1 MNEFI
6 TVIVLHLFA
15 VMSPGPDY
23 VLITRQSIR
32 YGRRVALWSSGGIGV
47 GILFHSF
54 LAVTGILFLIASNEF
69 YLLFLKLICSVY
81 LLYLGITSIINTS
94 DFNKNR
100 VEDNKWS
107 NANGFVAGMLT
118 NITNVKALLFFI
130 TLFGVV
136 LNGQTQGN
144 LMFYGLYMAFATFIW
159 FSLLSYIFT
168 SNIFK
173 SQFLK
178 FFTIFEKFLGLILVI
193 IALQLLGNV
202 FLFQ

>member
-6 TVIVLHLFA
+6 TVILLHLFA

-54 LAVTGILFLIASNEF
+54 LAVTGILFFIASNES

-81 LLYLGITSIINTS
+81 LLYLGMTSIINTS
-94 DFNKNR
+94 DFNNNR
-100 VEDNKWS
+100 VDDNKWS
-107 NANGFVAGMLT
+107 NANGFAAGMLT

-136 LNGQTQGN
+136 LNGQTQAN

-168 SNIFK
+168 SEVFK
-173 SQFLK
+173 AQFLTFFK
-178 FFTIFEKFLGLILVI
+178 FFEKFLGLILVI
-193 IALQLLGNV
+193 IAVQLLGNV
-202 FLFQ
+202 FLF

>member
-6 TVIVLHLFA
+6 TVILLHLFA

-54 LAVTGILFLIASNEF
+54 LAVTGILFFIASNES

-81 LLYLGITSIINTS
+81 LLYLGMTSIINTS

-100 VEDNKWS
+100 VDDNKWS
-107 NANGFVAGMLT
+107 NANGFAAGMLT

-144 LMFYGLYMAFATFIW
+144 LMLYGLYMAFATFIW

-168 SNIFK
+168 SEVFK
-173 SQFLK
+173 AQFLTFFK
-178 FFTIFEKFLGLILVI
+178 FFEKFLGLILVI
-193 IALQLLGNV
+193 IAVQLLGNV
-202 FLFQ
+202 FLF

>member
-6 TVIVLHLFA
+6 TVILLHLFA

-54 LAVTGILFLIASNEF
+54 LAVTGILFFIASNES
-69 YLLFLKLICSVY
+69 YLLFLKLICSAY

-100 VEDNKWS
+100 VENKWS
-107 NANGFVAGMLT
+107 NTNGFAAGMFT

-168 SNIFK
+168 SEVFK
-173 SQFLK
+173 AQFLTFFK
-178 FFTIFEKFLGLILVI
+178 FFEKFLGLILVI
-193 IALQLLGNV
+193 IAVQLLGNV
-202 FLFQ
+202 LLF

>member
-6 TVIVLHLFA
+6 TVILLHLFA

-54 LAVTGILFLIASNEF
+54 LAVTGILFFIASNES

-81 LLYLGITSIINTS
+81 LLYLGMTSIINTS

-100 VEDNKWS
+100 VDDSKWS
-107 NANGFVAGMLT
+107 NANGFAAGMLT

-168 SNIFK
+168 SEIFK
-173 SQFLK
+173 AQFLTFFK
-178 FFTIFEKFLGLILVI
+178 FFEKFLGLILVI
-193 IALQLLGNV
+193 IAVQLLGNV
-202 FLFQ
+202 FLF

>member
-6 TVIVLHLFA
+6 TVVLLHLFA

-23 VLITRQSIR
+23 ILITRQSIR
-32 YGRRVALWSSGGIGV
+32 YGRRVALWSSGGIGI

-54 LAVTGILFLIASNEF
+54 LAVTGILFFIASNES
-69 YLLFLKLICSVY
+69 YLLSLKLICSIY
-81 LLYLGITSIINTS
+81 LLYLGITSMIYTS
-94 DFNKNR
+94 NFNQKQID
-100 VEDNKWS
+100 DNKW
-107 NANGFVAGMLT
+107 NYTGGFVAGLIT

-136 LNGQTQGN
+136 LNSQTQGN
-144 LMFYGLYMAFATFIW
+144 LMLYGLYMACNIYMVFII
-159 FSLLSYIFT
+159 FIYFYKQYIQIT
-168 SNIFK
+168 I
-173 SQFLK
+173 LEVL
-178 FFTIFEKFLGLILVI
+178 TIFEKFLGLILVI

>member
-6 TVIVLHLFA
+6 TVILLHLFA

-54 LAVTGILFLIASNEF
+54 LAVTGILFFIASNES

-81 LLYLGITSIINTS
+81 LLYLGMTSIINTS

-100 VEDNKWS
+100 VDDSKWS
-107 NANGFVAGMLT
+107 NANGFAAGMLT

-168 SNIFK
+168 SEVFK
-173 SQFLK
+173 AQFVTFFK
-178 FFTIFEKFLGLILVI
+178 FFEKFLGLILVI
-193 IALQLLGNV
+193 IAVQLLGNV
-202 FLFQ
+202 FLF

>member
-32 YGRRVALWSSGGIGV
+32 YGRRVGLWSSGGIGV

-54 LAVTGILFLIASNEF
+54 LAVTGILFLIASNES
-69 YLLFLKLICSVY
+69 YLLFLKSICSVY

-168 SNIFK
+168 SDAFK
-173 SQFLK
+173 AQFLTFFK
-178 FFTIFEKFLGLILVI
+178 FFEKFLGLILVI
-193 IALQLLGNV
+193 IAIQLIGNV
-202 FLFQ
+202 FLF

>member
-23 VLITRQSIR
+23 ILITRQSIR
-32 YGRRVALWSSGGIGV
+32 YGRRVALWSAGGIGV

-54 LAVTGILFLIASNEF
+54 LAVTGILFLIASNES

-81 LLYLGITSIINTS
+81 LLYLGISSIINTS

-107 NANGFVAGMLT
+107 NTNGFVAGMLT

-136 LNGQTQGN
+136 LNGKTQGN
-144 LMFYGLYMAFATFIW
+144 LMFYGLYMAIATFIW

-168 SNIFK
+168 SDAFK
-173 SQFLK
+173 AQFLTFFK
-178 FFTIFEKFLGLILVI
+178 FFEKFLGLILVI
-193 IALQLLGNV
+193 IAIQLIGNV
-202 FLFQ
+202 FLF

>member
-1 MNEFI
+1 MI
-6 TVIVLHLFA
+6 YT
-15 VMSPGPDY
+15 
-23 VLITRQSIR
+23 
-32 YGRRVALWSSGGIGV
+32 
-47 GILFHSF
+47 
-54 LAVTGILFLIASNEF
+54 SN
-69 YLLFLKLICSVY
+69 
-81 LLYLGITSIINTS
+81 
-94 DFNKNR
+94 FNQNQ

-107 NANGFVAGMLT
+107 NKGGFVAGLIT

-136 LNGQTQGN
+136 LNNQTQGN
-144 LMFYGLYMAFATFIW
+144 LMLYGFYMAFATFVW

-168 SNIFK
+168 SNIFR

-202 FLFQ
+202 FLSQ

>member
-81 LLYLGITSIINTS
+81 LLYLGIISIINTS

-168 SNIFK
+168 SDAFK
-173 SQFLK
+173 AQFLTFFK
-178 FFTIFEKFLGLILVI
+178 FFEKFLGLILVI
-193 IALQLLGNV
+193 IAIQLIGNV
-202 FLFQ
+202 FLF

>member
-6 TVIVLHLFA
+6 TVILLHLFA

-54 LAVTGILFLIASNEF
+54 LAVTGILFFIASNES

-81 LLYLGITSIINTS
+81 LLYLGMTSIINTS

-100 VEDNKWS
+100 VDDSKWS
-107 NANGFVAGMLT
+107 NANGFAAGMLT

-168 SNIFK
+168 SEIFK
-173 SQFLK
+173 AQFLTFFK
-178 FFTIFEKFLGLILVI
+178 FFEKFLGLILVI
-193 IALQLLGNV
+193 IAIQLIGNV
-202 FLFQ
+202 FLF

>member
-23 VLITRQSIR
+23 ILITRQSIR

-54 LAVTGILFLIASNEF
+54 LAVTGILFLIASNES

-118 NITNVKALLFFI
+118 NMTNVKALLFFI

-144 LMFYGLYMAFATFIW
+144 LMYYGLYMAFATFIW

-168 SNIFK
+168 SDAFK
-173 SQFLK
+173 AQFLT
-178 FFTIFEKFLGLILVI
+178 FFKLFEKFLGLILVI
-193 IALQLLGNV
+193 IAIQLIGNV
-202 FLFQ
+202 FLF